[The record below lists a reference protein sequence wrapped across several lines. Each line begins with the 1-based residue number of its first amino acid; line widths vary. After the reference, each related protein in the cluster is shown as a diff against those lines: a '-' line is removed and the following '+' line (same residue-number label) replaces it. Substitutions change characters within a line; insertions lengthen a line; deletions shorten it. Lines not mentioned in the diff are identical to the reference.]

1 MLDELEGRVL
11 EKLRAGQ
18 ALAAAAD
25 QKAAADAAAVKAA
38 HAAAASEEAAR
49 RKAAAEEEEAA
60 RRKAA
65 AAEEEEE
72 AARRKAAAEEEEA
85 ARRKAAAEEEEE
97 AARRK
102 AAAEE
107 ATARI
112 KAAEEEEAAR
122 RKAAAEEDEA
132 ARRKAAAEEEEAARR
147 KAAAEEEEA
156 ARRKAAAE
164 EEEAARR
171 KAAAE
176 EATARIKAAEE
187 EEAARRKAAAE
198 EEEAARRK
206 AAAEEATT
214 RIKAAEE
221 EEASRRKAAAEEE
234 EAARRKAAA
243 EEEASQEEAA
253 ARPDAQADSA
263 PSQADE
269 VPRPDAAGD
278 SIRERGTAAVR
289 RASTVA
295 AAAAAA
301 ADAIRELPQG
311 VPTLPSPSLAHPSS
325 HGEAVAA
332 VRSTRS
338 DGPPQG
344 SRLAPLAVAG
354 MDGTL
359 RPETLGDVIPAA
371 TLGMRPPWL
380 ASQLPHSAR
389 LPFGPGDGFDV
400 YVDRAVFCPDNLGMS
415 KVVFK
420 LMDASYTVLGD
431 PMEKA
436 SRLDCSLIEPEYGA
450 HSAFRP
456 GLASVHSRGAEL
468 GSSGRLSEG
477 ASAAEDADHGPAS
490 LAGRTE
496 QEAWDWDPSLT
507 LVFRID
513 GLDAHTHKLHA
524 AGYAVLNVFTTDDPD
539 VGPDGR
545 PVPTGMESPSSSTPR
560 SKWRLNA
567 GAFQLPLH
575 MGPPDRRN
583 HPMSGRVLEDSG
595 VLRVPCATLLVRIV
609 KAPRRVN
616 LAPQVRPFG
625 TQEYLAQCACRED
638 VAPELW
644 AACGLDEPAPDYQ
657 LHTYDSSRSVPR
669 AGEVGLYPRRLDLD
683 VPTVRQVIAL
693 FAAERTEGKVTR
705 GLEDIPSPIATDDV
719 ILQWLNDVL
728 DKLPLSMLDFRY
740 ICPYSSEEG
749 LCVSVDGV
757 SNSPLGKLLRV
768 ACCPIAGARSDPVP
782 LLSGTAA
789 RRSSKR
795 RGAGEPRLLGRN
807 SKVTSLAL
815 EAGEMGAPAEWL
827 APKQQATG
835 DPAAAIEDEA
845 GPASDATPW
854 FACHEANWAAPQS
867 LQAFRD
873 DFVHLREPFHPTT
886 CLFFRLFAAEPFA
899 GGHSVQVEAVGWAV
913 MPVFD
918 KRGDGY
924 TRRGA
929 FVVPVL
935 AGPAPPPWLVERLA
949 ADPTKIDS
957 LIKDLVAGTT
967 GERDAPPPLLIPPSE
982 PVSILVRLQDG
993 QLSDLIPIPTS
1004 KYSAALVPKPV
1015 RSRFQLSAR
1024 MPYHRQQAR
1033 LSVTL
1038 PRDLSP
1044 SDADE
1049 ALVRAVRAIVE
1060 GRAPSPC
1067 VLPIRKQ
1074 SASSASFSLASAAA
1088 AAGSEAVSPS
1098 PMAAAAPL
1106 RRTSAQPE
1114 GASLLEPD
1122 AVDQAVASPSSEA
1135 AATVDAS
1142 ALTRATDAPLSPFA
1156 ASPVKEQRSSRSL
1169 PQFSSE
1175 SASPMMAQRQHVGD
1189 KADCPDDHTAP
1200 QQSRS
1205 PQLSEEPALGSS
1217 GRAPSGIFVHSV
1229 AGLRSA
1235 TRLQRASRVV
1245 GAAGM
1250 FRRLGAA
1257 RGRV

>member
-1 MLDELEGRVL
+1 
-11 EKLRAGQ
+11 
-18 ALAAAAD
+18 
-25 QKAAADAAAVKAA
+25 
-38 HAAAASEEAAR
+38 
-49 RKAAAEEEEAA
+49 
-60 RRKAA
+60 
-65 AAEEEEE
+65 
-72 AARRKAAAEEEEA
+72 
-85 ARRKAAAEEEEE
+85 
-97 AARRK
+97 
-102 AAAEE
+102 
-107 ATARI
+107 
-112 KAAEEEEAAR
+112 
-122 RKAAAEEDEA
+122 
-132 ARRKAAAEEEEAARR
+132 
-147 KAAAEEEEA
+147 
-156 ARRKAAAE
+156 
-164 EEEAARR
+164 
-171 KAAAE
+171 
-176 EATARIKAAEE
+176 
-187 EEAARRKAAAE
+187 
-198 EEEAARRK
+198 
-206 AAAEEATT
+206 
-214 RIKAAEE
+214 
-221 EEASRRKAAAEEE
+221 
-234 EAARRKAAA
+234 
-243 EEEASQEEAA
+243 
-253 ARPDAQADSA
+253 
-263 PSQADE
+263 
-269 VPRPDAAGD
+269 
-278 SIRERGTAAVR
+278 
-289 RASTVA
+289 
-295 AAAAAA
+295 
-301 ADAIRELPQG
+301 
-311 VPTLPSPSLAHPSS
+311 
-325 HGEAVAA
+325 
-332 VRSTRS
+332 
-338 DGPPQG
+338 
-344 SRLAPLAVAG
+344 

-524 AGYAVLNVFTTDDPD
+524 AGYAVLNV
-539 VGPDGR
+539 
-545 PVPTGMESPSSSTPR
+545 
-560 SKWRLNA
+560 
-567 GAFQLPLH
+567 
-575 MGPPDRRN
+575 
-583 HPMSGRVLEDSG
+583 
-595 VLRVPCATLLVRIV
+595 
-609 KAPRRVN
+609 
-616 LAPQVRPFG
+616 
-625 TQEYLAQCACRED
+625 
-638 VAPELW
+638 
-644 AACGLDEPAPDYQ
+644 
-657 LHTYDSSRSVPR
+657 
-669 AGEVGLYPRRLDLD
+669 LDLD

-1049 ALVRAVRAIVE
+1049 ALVRA
-1060 GRAPSPC
+1060 
-1067 VLPIRKQ
+1067 
-1074 SASSASFSLASAAA
+1074 
-1088 AAGSEAVSPS
+1088 
-1098 PMAAAAPL
+1098 
-1106 RRTSAQPE
+1106 
-1114 GASLLEPD
+1114 
-1122 AVDQAVASPSSEA
+1122 
-1135 AATVDAS
+1135 
-1142 ALTRATDAPLSPFA
+1142 
-1156 ASPVKEQRSSRSL
+1156 
-1169 PQFSSE
+1169 
-1175 SASPMMAQRQHVGD
+1175 
-1189 KADCPDDHTAP
+1189 
-1200 QQSRS
+1200 
-1205 PQLSEEPALGSS
+1205 
-1217 GRAPSGIFVHSV
+1217 
-1229 AGLRSA
+1229 
-1235 TRLQRASRVV
+1235 RASRVV